1 MNILIVGSGRVGS
14 KLASMLDAE
23 GHQVSIIDGSGN
35 NFDTFPDTFKGFT
48 RIGIPIDQDVLKY
61 ANIEN
66 CDALAALSPNDNT
79 NIMVSQLATEI
90 FNVPNVLARIS
101 DPRREDVFSH
111 FGLKT
116 ICPTNLA
123 VASAHS
129 ALTESEEP
137 QTVHLGTKTLSF
149 VCKSITKDQ
158 IGVLVKDYKLKEDQH
173 IYGILKPSNS
183 IKLYHEQKNKILEK
197 GDKVVI
203 TTTID

>member
-14 KLASMLDAE
+14 KLANILDAE
-23 GHQVSIIDGSGN
+23 GHQVSIIDHYGQ
-35 NFDTFPDTFKGFT
+35 NFEKFPDTFNGFT
-48 RIGIPIDQDVLKY
+48 RVGIPIDQDVLKY

-101 DPRREDVFSH
+101 DPTREDVFSH

-123 VASAHS
+123 VAAATS
-129 ALTESEEP
+129 ALTDVEEA

-149 VCKSITKDQ
+149 VCKNITKDQ
-158 IGVLVKDYKLKEDQH
+158 IGVLVRDYKLKEDQH
-173 IYGILKPSNS
+173 IYGILKPNNT
-183 IKLYHEQKNKILEK
+183 IILYHEQKNKILEK

-203 TTTID
+203 TTTVD